1 AALSCKV
8 LHVVM
13 VAVPTVLGIA
23 SIRVYTVKDAPA
35 DGLVSRDRLNVYVP
49 LPSAD
54 PPKVVPES
62 PGLIERGLT
71 TTRESV
77 LPAVRAVKGA
87 CVSVKRSSVNLYHA
101 GEDVYYYLIDPPPGF
116 PPRFGTVTMA
126 GLLGMF
132 LTRKG
137 SRFKRLA
144 VPLGLMSAGA
154 SVCYPAQ
161 AVSVLKVTG
170 QKVYAAGQWSAAAA
184 SSLLAAREP
193 VAKEAAASQTQAGL
207 SPPSEA
213 DPESAL
219 RQEEASADLSTPDL
233 LAKSA
238 AVLETE
244 VESAESVPISDEP
257 AATEEPPVALTG
269 ISPAER
275 GTAFIPPSPA
285 ASVSIGLLRL
295 LETLRPGWSADL
307 EPVQT
312 EPSRPASDAAA
323 DGNRASDDVSL
334 DATPAAAVQDKPA
347 EGDLPSVR
355 FSRSCAAPAVESAAE
370 FEPAE
375 EQQSLPAVEET
386 PTSTLV
392 TPPPPAEV
400 SDSSLSAR
408 RRRARLCRPEASEML
423 RCCTTNYVEVQRSP
437 SRAAAISFP
446 PAEGSG
452 FQPDPAL
459 MDFGQSSPEDED
471 LYSTRS

>member
-1 AALSCKV
+1 MAGADRLKAAKV
-8 LHVVM
+8 SIGRRRGRIAVMAAKVAM

-35 DGLVSRDRLNVYVP
+35 DGLVSRDRLNVYAP
-49 LPSAD
+49 LLGAD

-62 PGLIERGLT
+62 PGLVERGLT

-116 PPRFGTVTMA
+116 LPRFGTVTMA

-132 LTRKG
+132 LARKG

-170 QKVYAAGQWSAAAA
+170 QKAYAAGQWSAAAA

-193 VAKEAAASQTQAGL
+193 VTKEAAASQTQ
-207 SPPSEA
+207 PPSEA

-244 VESAESVPISDEP
+244 VETAESVPISDEP
-257 AATEEPPVALTG
+257 AATEEPPVALTE
-269 ISPAER
+269 ISPAEK
-275 GTAFIPPSPA
+275 
-285 ASVSIGLLRL
+285 
-295 LETLRPGWSADL
+295 GWSADS

-312 EPSRPASDAAA
+312 EPSRPTSDA

-334 DATPAAAVQDKPA
+334 DATPAAAVPDEPA
-347 EGDLPSVR
+347 EGNLPS
-355 FSRSCAAPAVESAAE
+355 APAVESAAE

-375 EQQSLPAVEET
+375 EQQALPAAEET
-386 PTSTLV
+386 PTSTPA
-392 TPPPPAEV
+392 TPPPPQQPAEG
-400 SDSSLSAR
+400 
-408 RRRARLCRPEASEML
+408 
-423 RCCTTNYVEVQRSP
+423 
-437 SRAAAISFP
+437 SRE
-446 PAEGSG
+446 EGSG

>member
-1 AALSCKV
+1 MAGADRFKAAKV
-8 LHVVM
+8 SIGRRRGRIAVMAAKVAM

-35 DGLVSRDRLNVYVP
+35 DGLVSRDRLNVYAP

-116 PPRFGTVTMA
+116 LPRFGTVTMA

-193 VAKEAAASQTQAGL
+193 VAKEAAASQTQ
-207 SPPSEA
+207 PPSEA

-275 GTAFIPPSPA
+275 G
-285 ASVSIGLLRL
+285 
-295 LETLRPGWSADL
+295 WSADL

-334 DATPAAAVQDKPA
+334 DATPAATVQDKPA
-347 EGDLPSVR
+347 EGDLPS
-355 FSRSCAAPAVESAAE
+355 APAVESAAE

-392 TPPPPAEV
+392 TPPPPAEG
-400 SDSSLSAR
+400 
-408 RRRARLCRPEASEML
+408 
-423 RCCTTNYVEVQRSP
+423 
-437 SRAAAISFP
+437 SRE
-446 PAEGSG
+446 EGSG